1 MYLHLINQS
10 VHEQQAVAERWERQ
24 GKFKNQFLCLRE
36 EAEMRE
42 NVLKNTMHLV
52 HLYGYQGE
60 TQLGE
65 QVEMLSVHI
74 ARTEGP
80 GSTWGGRRLF
90 DFLREE
96 R

>member
-1 MYLHLINQS
+1 
-10 VHEQQAVAERWERQ
+10 
-24 GKFKNQFLCLRE
+24 
-36 EAEMRE
+36 MRE

-96 R
+96 RRGGRSDIKCLDSGGSRRVATPALRRGI